1 MALLDALAAQ
11 LGTTSMTQSLA
22 GNLVLIGVSV
32 VGLTAAGALLGTARE
47 IHAERTDP
55 LNERHYINF

>member
-1 MALLDALAAQ
+1 MALFAALAAQ
-11 LGTTSMTQSLA
+11 LDSTSLTASVA

-32 VGLTAAGALLGTARE
+32 VGLTAAAALLGTARE
-47 IHAERTDP
+47 IHAERSDP